1 MVDEFLQTSMGVPK
15 DRIQN
20 LRNEDANRLD
30 ILQHVRALVSNPHI
44 EAGDP
49 VLIFFAG
56 YGART
61 TRAAGWPQS
70 EKADSHSVEMLC
82 PYDFVPRTTDDL
94 EEQGIPDITL
104 EALLRKISEAKG
116 DNIVSFDFVFFS

>member
-70 EKADSHSVEMLC
+70 EKADSHSVESCL
-82 PYDFVPRTTDDL
+82 
-94 EEQGIPDITL
+94 
-104 EALLRKISEAKG
+104 
-116 DNIVSFDFVFFS
+116 